1 MDGHVSILNYFVA
14 LQVIHKAGWVH
25 RDLSIGNLYLYID
38 PVSGVKRGLIGD
50 FEFAKKVGN
59 GGRHEK
65 RIVTL
70 FQIIQKLLL
79 IVFFVRAHLFS
90 LLQKSSWGTIYIGHL
105 LIPPQE

>member
-1 MDGHVSILNYFVA
+1 MLNHIIV

-59 GGRHEK
+59 GGRHDK

-90 LLQKSSWGTIYIGHL
+90 LLQKSLWDFIYIGHL
-105 LIPPQE
+105 EHLPQE

>member
-1 MDGHVSILNYFVA
+1 MLSHIIA

-25 RDLSIGNLYLYID
+25 RDLSIGNLYLYIG
-38 PVSGVKRGLIGD
+38 PVSGMKRELIGD
-50 FEFAKKVGN
+50 FEFAKKVGS

-79 IVFFVRAHLFS
+79 IALFVRAQLFS
-90 LLQKSSWGTIYIGHL
+90 LLQKSLWDFIYIGHL
-105 LIPPQE
+105 EHLPQE

>member
-1 MDGHVSILNYFVA
+1 MSILNYFVA

-25 RDLSIGNLYLYID
+25 RDLSAGNLYLYID

-79 IVFFVRAHLFS
+79 IALFVRAHLFS

>member
-50 FEFAKKVGN
+50 FEFAKRAG
-59 GGRHEK
+59 EK
-65 RIVTL
+65 RNCSIRTVS
-70 FQIIQKLLL
+70 
-79 IVFFVRAHLFS
+79 FS
-90 LLQKSSWGTIYIGHL
+90 LI
-105 LIPPQE
+105 

>member
-1 MDGHVSILNYFVA
+1 MSILNYFSA
-14 LQVIHKAGWVH
+14 LQVIHKVGWVH

-90 LLQKSSWGTIYIGHL
+90 LLQKSLWDFIYIGHL
-105 LIPPQE
+105 EHLPQE

>member
-1 MDGHVSILNYFVA
+1 MLNHIIV

-38 PVSGVKRGLIGD
+38 PVSGMKRGLIGD

-59 GGRHEK
+59 GGRHDK

-70 FQIIQKLLL
+70 FQ
-79 IVFFVRAHLFS
+79 
-90 LLQKSSWGTIYIGHL
+90 TIPNYY
-105 LIPPQE
+105 

>member
-1 MDGHVSILNYFVA
+1 MSLVLEHTAQGESLFQTNDQILILNYFIA

-70 FQIIQKLLL
+70 FQIIQKSLLIFFSVRVHLSSLLL
-79 IVFFVRAHLFS
+79 
-90 LLQKSSWGTIYIGHL
+90 K
-105 LIPPQE
+105 

>member
-38 PVSGVKRGLIGD
+38 PVSGAKRGLIGD
-50 FEFAKKVGN
+50 FEFAKKVGS
-59 GGRHEK
+59 GGRHDK

-70 FQIIQKLLL
+70 FQ
-79 IVFFVRAHLFS
+79 
-90 LLQKSSWGTIYIGHL
+90 TIPNYY
-105 LIPPQE
+105 